1 MTQLGLRL
9 QRINRRALL
18 AALGLVSVIII
29 IASFALGLLN
39 LVDNSRVQA
48 RMIAENA
55 AAALMFQDAKSAQEL
70 LQSLRNSPQVMFAS
84 LASLDGRTLAGYQR
98 EGTTEAALPDPKPKT
113 MSISLG
119 RIVLIQPVVYQGQV
133 PGQLVLVES
142 LNGLYL
148 QTAWQMLATFLGA
161 VLALRVSSLVLQRLI
176 RALLVPLYELNK
188 LMGSVSDDACYSLR
202 AVPCDIVEMNRL
214 STGFNN
220 MLEQIEEREK
230 RLANHRDHLEEE
242 VALRTGELR
251 KAKEAAE
258 AANQAK
264 SEFLA
269 TMSHEIRT
277 PMNGVLGM
285 NDLLIHSDL
294 QAQQRVW
301 AETAQASGRH
311 LLGVINDI
319 LDFSKIESGHL
330 RLEALDFNLVEVVQ
344 DVLLMFAQTAQEKQL
359 ALVVKF
365 VPEDAT
371 LSLRG
376 DPLRLRQVIANLV
389 GNAIKFTQMG
399 QVLVTVKLLERTQ
412 CELILRICVEDSGVG
427 IAPEVQEK
435 IFQHFSQADS
445 STTRTYGGTGLGL
458 AICRRLL
465 SMMGGSIGVGST
477 QGVGSCFFVDLRL
490 PVAQSVPA
498 PWVSLVSLKDPLRR
512 SPSDQ
517 PRTKLCG
524 TVLLVE
530 DNLTNQMVATA
541 MLKSL
546 GLDWQWAQNG
556 EQAVA
561 CVRQKN
567 FDLVLMDCQ
576 MPVMDGFEATTLIR
590 QLPQGRGL
598 NLPII
603 AMTANTMQGDDQKCL
618 AAGMD
623 AFLPKPYTLSAL
635 RDMLAPWLKS
645 GAVGERVDPAQS
657 PAVLAPA
664 INLTFIESLR
674 EIDASRSMGLARD
687 LFMAFQTSATQGMAD
702 VQQAFLSGNSLALA
716 KAAHAL
722 KSSAANVGA
731 QALSAQ
737 FHELEKWGREDRMN
751 EARALFPQVQSE
763 HLRALGEIDHL
774 MKELV

>member
-1 MTQLGLRL
+1 MTTLGSRL
-9 QRINRRALL
+9 QRINRTALL
-18 AALGLVSVIII
+18 AALSLFSVIII
-29 IASFALGLLN
+29 IASFVLNLLN
-39 LVDNSRVQA
+39 LVENCRVQA

-55 AAALMFQDAKSAQEL
+55 AATLMFDDAKSAHEL
-70 LQSLRNSPQVMFAS
+70 LQTLRNSPQVLFAS
-84 LASLDGRTLAGYQR
+84 LYARDAHLLASYEREGASVALLAPYKTKDMAISLD
-98 EGTTEAALPDPKPKT
+98 
-113 MSISLG
+113 
-119 RIVLIQPVVYQGQV
+119 RIVLVQPVVVQGQLT
-133 PGQLVLVES
+133 GQLVLAQS
-142 LNGLYL
+142 LRGLYL
-148 QTAWQMLATFLGA
+148 QTSWQIFATLLGA
-161 VLALRVSSLVLQRLI
+161 ALALCASSQLLRRLI
-176 RALLVPLYELNK
+176 RALLVPLYDLNI
-188 LMGSVSDDACYSLR
+188 LMENVSDDARYSLR
-202 AVPCDIVEMNRL
+202 AGASDIVEMARL

-230 RLANHRDHLEEE
+230 SLANHRDHLEEE

-301 AETAQASGRH
+301 VETAQASGRH

-330 RLEALDFNLVEVVQ
+330 TLEALDFNLVEVVQ
-344 DVLLMFAQTAQEKQL
+344 DVLLMFAQTAQDKRL
-359 ALVVKF
+359 ALMASF
-365 VPEDAT
+365 VPEDAP
-371 LSLRG
+371 LVLRG
-376 DPLRLRQVIANLV
+376 DPLRLRQVIVNLV
-389 GNAIKFTQMG
+389 GNAIKFTPSG
-399 QVLVTVKLLERTQ
+399 RVLVSVTLLERTQ
-412 CELILRICVEDSGVG
+412 SELTLRICVEDSGVG
-427 IAPEVQEK
+427 IAPEAQEA
-435 IFQHFSQADS
+435 IFQHFSQADN

-465 SMMGGSIGVGST
+465 GLMGGSIGVGST
-477 QGVGSCFFVDLRL
+477 PGIGSCFFVDLRL
-490 PVAQSVPA
+490 PAAQSEPV
-498 PWVSLVSLKDPLRR
+498 PWVSPMELLDPRR
-512 SPSDQ
+512 SPSPHLKSQ
-517 PRTKLCG
+517 LSG

-530 DNLTNQMVATA
+530 DNVTNQLVATA

-546 GLDWQWAQNG
+546 GLNWQWAQNG
-556 EQAVA
+556 VQALAWVK
-561 CVRQKN
+561 QKN
-567 FDLVLMDCQ
+567 FDLVLMDWQ
-576 MPVMDGFEATTLIR
+576 MPVMDGFEATALIR

-603 AMTANTMQGDDQKCL
+603 AMTANTMQGDEQKCL

-623 AFLPKPYTLSAL
+623 AFLPKPYTLREL
-635 RDMLAPWLKS
+635 RDMLTRWLATAAPDEEFEPEQ
-645 GAVGERVDPAQS
+645 GT
-657 PAVLAPA
+657 VLVQA
-664 INLTFIESLR
+664 INRAFIESLR
-674 EIDASRSMGLARD
+674 EIDPLGSMGLARE
-687 LFMAFQTSATQGMAD
+687 LFVAFVASATQDMVA
-702 VQQAFLSGNSLALA
+702 VRQAFLTGNSLALA

-731 QALSAQ
+731 QALYAH
-737 FHELEKWGREDRMN
+737 FRELEKCGREDRMD

-763 HLRALGEIDHL
+763 HLRVLCEIDQL